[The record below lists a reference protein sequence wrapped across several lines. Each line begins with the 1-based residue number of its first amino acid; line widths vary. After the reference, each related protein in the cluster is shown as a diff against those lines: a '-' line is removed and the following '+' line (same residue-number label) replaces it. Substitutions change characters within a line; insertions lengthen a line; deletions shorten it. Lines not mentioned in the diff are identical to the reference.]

1 MKILLAILS
10 GLYAI
15 VVGLRNWLFDKGYL
29 YKWQPPVATIC
40 VGNLSVG
47 GTGKT
52 PHTMALVQML
62 RQDYKV
68 AVLSRGYK
76 RKTRGFHLAG
86 ADSTVHDIGD
96 EPMLLH
102 TVFPDIPVAVCE
114 KRVHGVKRL
123 LKMFPDLDVVILDD
137 AYQHRYIEAG
147 YSILLTPYD
156 NLYVHD
162 HYLPLGTLR
171 ESKHGSLRANMVIVT
186 KCPDNLRPIDMR
198 VVISTLQ
205 LPPYQTLL
213 FSKMRY
219 GELYPLF
226 PEKAEASPLS
236 GFVTK
241 ETQVCML
248 AGIALPGYMQRY
260 LEKCFKVVKPLC
272 FPDHHNYHT
281 RDMKRLQ
288 QEFDAL
294 QTGRRVI
301 ITTQKDAARLCAW
314 KHFPEQLK
322 SYIYVLPI
330 DVEIVNGMDE
340 WQKPILK
347 YMKQKI

>member
-1 MKILLAILS
+1 M
-10 GLYAI
+10 
-15 VVGLRNWLFDKGYL
+15 VVGLRNRLFDKGYL
-29 YKWQPPVATIC
+29 HKWRPPVATIC

-62 RQDYKV
+62 RREYKV

-76 RKTRGFHLAG
+76 RKTRGFRLA
-86 ADSTVHDIGD
+86 AAESTVRDIGD

-123 LKMFPDLDVVILDD
+123 LKLFSDLDAVILDD
-137 AYQHRYIEAG
+137 AFQHRYIEAG
-147 YSILLTPYD
+147 YSILLTPYH

-162 HYLPLGTLR
+162 RYLPLGSLR
-171 ESKHGSLRANMVIVT
+171 ESKRGSARANMVIVT

-198 VVISTLQ
+198 VVSSALQ
-205 LPPYQTLL
+205 LPQYQTLL

-226 PEKAEASPLS
+226 PDKAEPCALS
-236 GFVTK
+236 AFAAK

-248 AGIALPGYMQRY
+248 AGIALPGYMQCY
-260 LEKCFKVVKPLC
+260 LEKRFKTVKLLC
-272 FPDHHNYHT
+272 FPDHHHYRT
-281 RDMKRLQ
+281 RDMKRLL
-288 QEFDAL
+288 EVFDAL
-294 QTGRRVI
+294 QTDSRVI
-301 ITTQKDAARLCAW
+301 ITTQKDAVRLCAW
-314 KHFPEQLK
+314 KQFPEQLK
-322 SYIYVLPI
+322 PYVYVLPI
-330 DVEIVNGMDE
+330 DVEIVNGMDALR
-340 WQKPILK
+340 KPILK